1 MFLWCSLCDFFH
13 MSYTWS
19 LSNCFNT
26 CVYCFHQ
33 IWKALLIQRLLL
45 SLILLFPHMRT
56 SVTQTLCHLQNLS
69 HSTLMSFILKSLFH
83 IWKVYLAMSSDTK
96 ELWEMVLLFFT
107 KMMKIKNLVFWVPNC
122 LNLFKSEWLYIY
134 FC

>member
-1 MFLWCSLCDFFH
+1 MMFLCDFFH

-45 SLILLFPHMRT
+45 SLLLLFPHMRT

-69 HSTLMSFILKSLFH
+69 HSTLMSCSFWSLCFIFGKFTWLCFLTSRN
-83 IWKVYLAMSSDTK
+83 S
-96 ELWEMVLLFFT
+96 EMVLFFFT
-107 KMMKIKNLVFWVPNC
+107 KMMKIKNLVIWVPNC
-122 LNLFKSEWLYIY
+122 FNLFKSEWLYIY